1 MRIILVSVYF
11 VYIFLVIVFK
21 ASLNLVVRVKSKNLQ
36 TWTIEIKL
44 LFHLKINGI
53 KILEVKLVVLI

>member
-36 TWTIEIKL
+36 AWTIEIKL